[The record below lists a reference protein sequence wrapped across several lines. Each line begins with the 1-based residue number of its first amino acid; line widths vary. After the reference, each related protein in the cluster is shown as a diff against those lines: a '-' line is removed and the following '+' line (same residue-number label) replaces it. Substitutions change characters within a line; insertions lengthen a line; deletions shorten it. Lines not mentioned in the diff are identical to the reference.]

1 LIGGDK
7 SGVNQ
12 KKFYKKLIK
21 QAEEL
26 RNGGLITHRVAN

>member
-21 QAEEL
+21 QAEERYEKYL
-26 RNGGLITHRVAN
+26 SVSE

>member
-7 SGVNQ
+7 SSVNQ

-21 QAEEL
+21 QAEERYEKYL
-26 RNGGLITHRVAN
+26 NVSEES